1 MSVSSTLENNK
12 KCKANMKKI
21 AKLLDHIIDVANEF
35 DVERHFMIREIENLS
50 KSLDVESKWKI
61 QPLVGDNEVVF
72 ELKNL
77 KRLLKDLTNE

>member
-72 ELKNL
+72 E
-77 KRLLKDLTNE
+77 

>member
-1 MSVSSTLENNK
+1 
-12 KCKANMKKI
+12 MKKI

>member
-1 MSVSSTLENNK
+1 MCKVNK
-12 KCKANMKKI
+12 EKAT
-21 AKLLDHIIDVANEF
+21 KLLDHIIDVANEL
-35 DVERHFMIREIENLS
+35 DIERHFMIREIENLS
-50 KSLDVESKWKI
+50 KSLDVESRWKI